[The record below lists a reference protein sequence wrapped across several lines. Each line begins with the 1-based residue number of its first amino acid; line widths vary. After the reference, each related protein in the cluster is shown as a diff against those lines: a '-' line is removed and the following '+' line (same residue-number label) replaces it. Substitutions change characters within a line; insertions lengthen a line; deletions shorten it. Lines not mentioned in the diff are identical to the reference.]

1 MQAFTAA
8 TPLPPYLPYPRFLLD
23 IPVNETAKLVYILI
37 LGRIQLSQSQGWVDP
52 DGQVYCRYP
61 VKTLAG
67 DLGKSKSTVVSALS
81 DLEKQGLLHR
91 HRDRLGYASKLYLR
105 IPENCSSEC
114 QKTVSLYAGKL
125 APNKN
130 NYNKNN
136 YSKSKRNPKGNY
148 DYAYKGDS
156 L

>member
-61 VKTLAG
+61 VKTLAADSRRG
-67 DLGKSKSTVVSALS
+67 RTTVAAALTE
-81 DLEKQGLLHR
+81 LEKQQLLFRRREGL
-91 HRDRLGYASKLYLR
+91 GCANKLYLR
-105 IPENCSSEC
+105 IPENRTSEDRISEPL
-114 QKTVSLYAGKL
+114 TSGKRN
-125 APNKN
+125 PNKN

-136 YSKSKRNPKGNY
+136 YSKSKRNPKRDY
-148 DYAYKGDS
+148 DYTYKGDS